1 MVASDSSYEPVAA
14 QLAEHPVDD
23 SEPVSEALVDAFDS
37 AGVRDL
43 EEASVLYDWIEP
55 DAIDL
60 LFRHT
65 NGDPEVVVELWGHPV
80 HITRD
85 AVTIYESE
93 QA

>member
-1 MVASDSSYEPVAA
+1 MVASHQTYDPATER
-14 QLAEHPVDD
+14 LAEYPVDD
-23 SEPVSEALVDAFDS
+23 SEAVSEALVEAFDR

-43 EEASVLYDWIEP
+43 EEQSVLYDWLEP

-65 NGDPEVVVELWGHPV
+65 NGDPEVLVELWNHPV
-80 HITRD
+80 LITRG
-85 AVTIYESE
+85 AVTIYASE